1 MPALIQIEALTNAVN
16 IKADIESLQAVLF
29 SDRNTFILTVQDIE
43 NQVNIVRESI
53 QSVIEDLN
61 TFYGIDG
68 QPVILSLQK
77 QANLLTQLGKKLLL
91 TSPIIIT
98 YIVAEDFEPLCLISH
113 KLYQDFTR
121 TDDIMRLNPWIK
133 NPNFIMQ
140 GETLRV
146 FAT

>member
-1 MPALIQIEALTNAVN
+1 MPALTQAEALMNAVN
-16 IKADIESLQAVLF
+16 IKEDIESLQEVLF

-43 NQVNIVRESI
+43 NQVNTIRESI
-53 QSVIEDLN
+53 QSIIEDLN
-61 TFYGIDG
+61 IFYGIDG

-98 YIVAEDFEPLCLISH
+98 YTVAEDFEPLCMIAH
-113 KLYQDFTR
+113 RLYQDFTR

-133 NPNFIMQ
+133 NPNFILQ
-140 GETLRV
+140 GETLQV